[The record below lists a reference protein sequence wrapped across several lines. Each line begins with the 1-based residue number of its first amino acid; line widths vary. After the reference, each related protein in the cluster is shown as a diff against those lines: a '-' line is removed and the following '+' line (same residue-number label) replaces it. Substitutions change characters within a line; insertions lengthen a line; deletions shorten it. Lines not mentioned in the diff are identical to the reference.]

1 MKVVLKNHKTKMDWS
16 WPPVVN
22 FEVLPFAHFCLNL
35 DEIQNGVSLPLVLS
49 PLKIQSL
56 PYDPHS
62 INLQIL
68 NFLLKFVIKFCIKW
82 APIAGKYHVDHVQ
95 KENSKNVDLNYQK

>member
-1 MKVVLKNHKTKMDWS
+1 MELDAFLLPGKT
-16 WPPVVN
+16 
-22 FEVLPFAHFCLNL
+22 L
-35 DEIQNGVSLPLVLS
+35 
-49 PLKIQSL
+49 QSL

-68 NFLLKFVIKFCIKW
+68 NFLLKFVIKFSIKW
-82 APIAGKYHVDHVQ
+82 APIAGKYHVDHIQ

>member
-22 FEVLPFAHFCLNL
+22 FEVLPFAHFGLNL

-49 PLKIQSL
+49 PLKISRLYVAYEGQNN
-56 PYDPHS
+56 P
-62 INLQIL
+62 
-68 NFLLKFVIKFCIKW
+68 CI
-82 APIAGKYHVDHVQ
+82 I
-95 KENSKNVDLNYQK
+95 S

>member
-49 PLKIQSL
+49 TLEISRL
-56 PYDPHS
+56 
-62 INLQIL
+62 
-68 NFLLKFVIKFCIKW
+68 
-82 APIAGKYHVDHVQ
+82 
-95 KENSKNVDLNYQK
+95 